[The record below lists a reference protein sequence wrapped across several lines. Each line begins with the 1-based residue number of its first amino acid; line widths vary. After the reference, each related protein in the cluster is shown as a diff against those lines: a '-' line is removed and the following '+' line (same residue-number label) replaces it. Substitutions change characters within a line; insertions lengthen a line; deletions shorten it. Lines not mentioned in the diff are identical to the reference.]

1 MKVVVI
7 GLDSASWNVLM
18 PLIEAGNLPT
28 IGRLVTNGVRGYL
41 RSSVPPITFPA
52 WKCYSTGKNPGKL
65 GVYSFTGLDKEKR
78 DLVFHTGAD
87 FKEKEIWDYLGY
99 HGLRSCVINMP
110 GTYPPKTINGIIIS
124 GIPIF
129 SSRTYATPSEI
140 IKDLN
145 RIGYKVEAVKYLGS
159 RNDKQEHKQLRELI
173 SSRFGIAKIIRDKYD
188 IDFWQVTVFYID
200 KIQHSYFTNERILK
214 DYWQL
219 IDTKIGDFLEGF
231 GRDVNVFLMS
241 DHGATA
247 IKNTL
252 YLNEFLLREGYLRLR
267 TGSDKEKMGAA
278 PVAIGAFKFVR
289 GNPYL
294 YPFFQRIRQ
303 IAPRAIRNLITSIS
317 RQEVKNR
324 ALSIIDWEQ
333 SDFFSIGPTSGLIYR
348 LNGRPERMR
357 ELRAL
362 LEQLHDPVTGD
373 RVADVFAR
381 DEVYTGPMKNAP
393 DMIVVP
399 RSSTLISAG
408 IRDKPEVWG
417 PAPNNWE
424 GMHEQE
430 GMFLASGPD
439 IRQGQEITG
448 ASLLD
453 IAPTILH
460 LFGVPIPRDMDGR
473 VLSEIFSDTSEAAR
487 RKVMYRQVEDERQE
501 IRERILKLKASGKV
515 R

>member
-1 MKVVVI
+1 MKIVVI

-28 IGRLVTNGVRGYL
+28 IGRLVANGVRGKL

-65 GVYSFTGLDKEKR
+65 GVYSFTRLDKEKR

-87 FKEKEIWDYLGY
+87 FKEKEIWDYLGH

-110 GTYPPKTINGIIIS
+110 STYPPKTINGIMIS
-124 GIPIF
+124 GMPIF
-129 SSRTYATPSEI
+129 SSRSYASPREI
-140 IKDLN
+140 MKDLN
-145 RIGYKVEAVKYLGS
+145 RIGYKVEAVNYPS
-159 RNDKQEHKQLRELI
+159 TRNDKQEHKHHRDLI
-173 SSRFGIAKIIRDKYD
+173 SSRFEIAKIIRDKYD

-200 KIQHSYFTNERILK
+200 KIQHIYFNNERILK

-231 GRDVNVFLMS
+231 GRDANVFLMS

-278 PVAIGAFKFVR
+278 TVAIGAFRFVR
-289 GNPYL
+289 GNSYL
-294 YPFFQRIRQ
+294 YPFFQRIRR
-303 IAPRAIRNLITSIS
+303 IAPKAIRNLITSIS
-317 RQEVKNR
+317 RQEAKSS

-348 LNGRPERMR
+348 LNGQPERMQ

-362 LEQLHDPVTGD
+362 LEQLHDPITGD

-399 RSSTLISAG
+399 RSSTLISAM

-430 GMFLASGPD
+430 GMLLASGPD
-439 IRQGQEITG
+439 IRQGEELTG

-473 VLSEIFSDTSEAAR
+473 VLSEIFSDASEAAR
-487 RKVMYRQVEDERQE
+487 REVMYRQVEDDRQE
-501 IRERILKLKASGKV
+501 IRERILKLKASGRVK
-515 R
+515 

>member
-1 MKVVVI
+1 MKIVVI

-18 PLIEAGNLPT
+18 PMIEAGTLPT
-28 IGRLVTNGVRGYL
+28 IGSLVANGVRGYL

-65 GVYSFTGLDKEKR
+65 GVYSFTGLDKGKK
-78 DLVFHTGAD
+78 DLIFHTGAD
-87 FKEKEIWDYLGY
+87 FKEKEIWDYLGS

-110 GTYPPKTINGIIIS
+110 STYPPKTINGIMIS
-124 GIPIF
+124 GMPIYA
-129 SSRTYATPSEI
+129 SRDYASPREI
-140 IKDLN
+140 MKYLN
-145 RIGYKVEAVKYLGS
+145 SIGYKVEATNPLGTRS
-159 RNDKQEHKQLRELI
+159 DKQEHERLRELI
-173 SSRFGIAKIIRDKYD
+173 SSRFDIAKTIREEYE

-200 KIQHSYFTNERILK
+200 RVQHVYFTNERILK

-231 GRDVNVFLMS
+231 GRDANVFLIS
-241 DHGATA
+241 DHGATG

-252 YLNEFLLREGYLRLR
+252 YLNEFLLREGYLHLR
-267 TGSDKEKMGAA
+267 PGSEKKMIGARSI
-278 PVAIGAFKFVR
+278 AIGAFRFVR
-289 GNPYL
+289 GNPHL
-294 YPFFQRIRQ
+294 YPRFQRIRR
-303 IAPRAIRNLITSIS
+303 IAPRAVRNLIRYVSKQATKS
-317 RQEVKNR
+317 RAFSR
-324 ALSIIDWEQ
+324 IDWEQ
-333 SDFFSIGPTSGLIYR
+333 SDLLAVGNGSGLIYR
-348 LNGRPERMR
+348 LNGQPERMR

-381 DEVYTGPMKNAP
+381 DEVYKGHMKNAP

-399 RSSTLISAG
+399 RSGTSITEV

-417 PAPNNWE
+417 PGLNNWE

-430 GMFLASGPD
+430 GMFLASGQD
-439 IRQGQEITG
+439 IRQGEEITG

-453 IAPTILH
+453 VAPTILH

-487 RKVMYRQVEDERQE
+487 REVMYRQVEDDRQE